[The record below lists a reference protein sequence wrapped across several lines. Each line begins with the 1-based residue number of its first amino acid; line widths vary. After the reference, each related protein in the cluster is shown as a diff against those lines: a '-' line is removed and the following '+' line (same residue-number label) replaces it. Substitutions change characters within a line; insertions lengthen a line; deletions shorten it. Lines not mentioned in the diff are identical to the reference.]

1 MQHAYLLA
9 AKKQIQK
16 FKCLCVVYTRHRHEW
31 EQPER
36 KTEHEN
42 VRETSMFTGV
52 DTATWLTQWPVWHYL
67 MVTISVCISDQTI
80 HMMSILCVTS
90 IPFMSNM
97 RALVNRDVPL
107 SCQTDLYLKQIS
119 IVRLRATDATPNT
132 QKSIDQ
138 FQQFYV
144 TFVGINLLI
153 CIHLLG

>member
-1 MQHAYLLA
+1 MDSASVQ
-9 AKKQIQK
+9 
-16 FKCLCVVYTRHRHEW
+16 
-31 EQPER
+31 
-36 KTEHEN
+36 
-42 VRETSMFTGV
+42 
-52 DTATWLTQWPVWHYL
+52 YL

-119 IVRLRATDATPNT
+119 IVRLRATQATPDT
-132 QKSIDQ
+132 QKPIDQ
-138 FQQFYV
+138 IQQFYV

-153 CIHLLG
+153 CIHLLA